1 MARRWRVIVNPTA
14 AQGRAE
20 RRWRRLAAALTAEGV
35 DYDVTMTTAP
45 GEATRLV
52 READANADAVLAVG
66 GDGTVNEV
74 LNGALA
80 RREPPLLAVAP
91 CGTGNDW
98 ARGVGLPSDPRRLA
112 ELIARCKPRAF
123 DVGYA
128 RDAAGETHA
137 FLNAAGVGFDAHVLE
152 RMAVTQRRHAAYP
165 RAAAAT
171 LYHYVRPHLSIK
183 ADGLSLDEPCLLAM
197 VTLGATAGGGM
208 RFTPAGWRREGEF
221 GICVVRDA
229 PLLSTLALLPR
240 LYLGG
245 LERSPL
251 VRSARAPRLR
261 IEALVPARLEAD
273 GQLLGFTP
281 VDFWVERQS
290 IQVIAP
296 EVPTPSR
303 A

>member
-1 MARRWRVIVNPTA
+1 MARRWLVIVNPTA

-20 RRWRRLAAALTAEGV
+20 RRWRRLAAALTAEGI

-52 READANADAVLAVG
+52 RDADANAVLVVG

-80 RREPPLLAVAP
+80 RRELPLLAVAP
-91 CGTGNDW
+91 YGTGNDW
-98 ARGVGLPSDPRRLA
+98 ARGVGLPKDPRRLA
-112 ELIARCKPRAF
+112 ALISRGRPRAF

-128 RDAAGETHA
+128 RDAAGKVHA

-152 RMAVTQRRHAAYP
+152 RMAAAPRREAAYP
-165 RAAAAT
+165 RAAAAA

-229 PLLSTLALLPR
+229 PFLSTLALLPR

-251 VRSARAPRLR
+251 VVSARASRLR
-261 IEALVPARLEAD
+261 IEARVPARLEAD
-273 GQLLGFTP
+273 GQLLGLTP
-281 VDFWVERQS
+281 VDFWVEPKAIRL
-290 IQVIAP
+290 IAP
-296 EVPTPSR
+296 EVSDSSR